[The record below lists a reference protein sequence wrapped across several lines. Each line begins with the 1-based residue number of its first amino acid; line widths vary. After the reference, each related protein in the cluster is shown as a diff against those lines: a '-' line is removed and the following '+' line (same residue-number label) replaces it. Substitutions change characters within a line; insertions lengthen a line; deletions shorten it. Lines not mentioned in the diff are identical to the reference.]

1 MKKERYTDAIVIAII
16 LLFIIFLPES
26 KKSGNET
33 MNNISG
39 KFMFNNKTND
49 LQDNDLYSLPLI
61 KNITILKF

>member
-16 LLFIIFLPES
+16 LLLIIFLPES